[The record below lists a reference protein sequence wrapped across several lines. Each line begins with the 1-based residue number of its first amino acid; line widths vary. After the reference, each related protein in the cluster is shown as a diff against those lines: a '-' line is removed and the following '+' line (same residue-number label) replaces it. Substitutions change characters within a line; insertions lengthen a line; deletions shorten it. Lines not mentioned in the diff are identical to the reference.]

1 VLDDRCL
8 LVGLCVDVLGLLM
21 FGLFFEGFGHV
32 KHEGRE
38 VLEFEFVV
46 LEFHFW
52 KGVPFVDG
60 LLVLIKVTKR
70 NKVTEILLL
79 GSFFLHDG
87 RKNIFFEKFMSM
99 HRLVKR
105 VHVIVFSHE
114 TREVPETFGQFQ

>member
-1 VLDDRCL
+1 VLNDRWL
-8 LVGLCVDVLGLLM
+8 LVGLGVDVLGLLM

-32 KHEGRE
+32 KHEGGE

-52 KGVPFVDG
+52 EGVPLVDG

-79 GSFFLHDG
+79 GSFLLH
-87 RKNIFFEKFMSM
+87 N
-99 HRLVKR
+99 
-105 VHVIVFSHE
+105 
-114 TREVPETFGQFQ
+114 

>member
-8 LVGLCVDVLGLLM
+8 LVGLCVYVLGLLM

-32 KHEGRE
+32 EYEGRE

-52 KGVPFVDG
+52 EGVPFVDG
-60 LLVLIKVTKR
+60 LLVLIEVTKR

-79 GSFFLHDG
+79 GSFFLHNG
-87 RKNIFFEKFMSM
+87 RKNIFLE
-99 HRLVKR
+99 
-105 VHVIVFSHE
+105 
-114 TREVPETFGQFQ
+114 